1 MNPAPLES
9 ALPGIYFRDCRF
21 SEPLPFHSAIT
32 IPTQGI
38 YAILVRD
45 DAYTPR
51 PFQVLYFGE
60 SDRLARRVTA
70 QHEDYGDWVGQARGA
85 ELYVAFYS
93 TAGTPSRQRKELAKQ
108 QIQDYNPPC
117 NDRQPDS
124 SRPLLRPLLG
134 S

>member
-1 MNPAPLES
+1 MNPASLES
-9 ALPGIYFRDCRF
+9 ALPGIYFRDRRF

-45 DAYTPR
+45 ESFTPR

-60 SDRLARRVTA
+60 SDRIARRVTA
-70 QHEDYGDWVGQARGA
+70 QHESYGAWVGQARGA
-85 ELYVAFYS
+85 ELYVAFYN
-93 TAGTPSRQRKELAKQ
+93 TAGTPSRQRKELEKLLT
-108 QIQDYNPPC
+108 QDYNPPC
-117 NDRQPDS
+117 NERKADS
-124 SRPLLRPLLG
+124 SCSMLRPALG